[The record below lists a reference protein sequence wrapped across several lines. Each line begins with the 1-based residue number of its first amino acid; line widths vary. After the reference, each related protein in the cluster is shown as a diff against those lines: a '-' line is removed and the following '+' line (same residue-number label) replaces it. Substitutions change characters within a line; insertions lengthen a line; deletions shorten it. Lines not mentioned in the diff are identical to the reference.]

1 MYALFFL
8 LLISWFL
15 SLFVYTPL
23 TNAPLWE
30 REGKVN
36 LKEKKQTNKN
46 ASLFFK
52 HSLSKGQSMS
62 TSANGS
68 SFSFR
73 PHGDKINRKSLS
85 LFRGTSRV

>member
-36 LKEKKQTNKN
+36 LKEKKQTNKQKRIPFFQALTVEGAIN
-46 ASLFFK
+46 VYQCQRQLFFIPAARRQNK
-52 HSLSKGQSMS
+52 
-62 TSANGS
+62 
-68 SFSFR
+68 
-73 PHGDKINRKSLS
+73 
-85 LFRGTSRV
+85 